1 MLLRMCLTI
10 VNGSVVREA
19 LYTTLA
25 AANAA
30 INTHQFSA
38 YKFAW
43 SDFGRPVTCIR
54 FSVRG

>member
-30 INTHQFSA
+30 INPPTFRIQ
-38 YKFAW
+38 
-43 SDFGRPVTCIR
+43 
-54 FSVRG
+54 VRLE